1 LFQKVVSNTD
11 FVLGELS
18 SRSRRDSGS

>member
-1 LFQKVVSNTD
+1 VFDEQRRSVFPLLLD

-18 SRSRRDSGS
+18 SP